1 MTLAKMEDVKTGV
14 RPASRRRWRR
24 TAGTLLALCLVVG
37 AGFGLTACTFEFG
50 ESTDSTAQ
58 PATTVTQPTE
68 STGTTASSTTTVSSG
83 GIVTEGDGLASP
95 AQAVGEILGPSVVNI
110 TVMISSQGPFGQTF
124 SGEGGGSGVIYTADG
139 MIITNNHVVSDD
151 FGNPYDDL
159 TVTLATG
166 TKLPATVV
174 GTDPITDL
182 AVIKVDAGMQLPA
195 ATFAIEDPT
204 VGEYS
209 IAIGS
214 PLGFEN
220 SVTLGIVSALN
231 RSIEIQSATGEV
243 LTYTGLIQTD
253 TPISAGNSGG
263 ALANGSGQVIGIS
276 NAMVSSSSAENIGF
290 AIPSVIVTKV
300 ADEIIGT
307 GKATHAY
314 MGVGTRAVTAD
325 LQQQFNLSRSSG
337 LLVAQVTS
345 GGPAAKAGIQ
355 QGDII
360 VEVDGDEMTEGS
372 DLQGAMRDKRP
383 GDSVQVT
390 LDRSGTITEIT
401 VTLEER
407 PADL

>member
-1 MTLAKMEDVKTGV
+1 MATINMGDAKTCVS
-14 RPASRRRWRR
+14 PASRRKWRAA
-24 TAGTLLALCLVVG
+24 AGTLIALFLMVW
-37 AGFGLTACTFEFG
+37 AGFGLTGCTFEFG
-50 ESTDSTAQ
+50 ESTSSTVQ
-58 PATTVTQPTE
+58 SATTVTQ
-68 STGTTASSTTTVSSG
+68 STGSPDTTAVTNTTVSSSG
-83 GIVTEGDGLASP
+83 TVTEGDGLASP
-95 AQAVGEILGPSVVNI
+95 AQSVGEILGPSVVNI
-110 TVMISSQGPFGQTF
+110 TMTVSGQGPFGDSLSG
-124 SGEGGGSGVIYTADG
+124 SGEGSGVIYTADG

-151 FGNPYDDL
+151 FGKPYGDL

-166 TKLPATVV
+166 KKLPATVV

-182 AVIKVDAGMQLPA
+182 AVIKVDAGMNLPA
-195 ATFAIEDPT
+195 ATFAIDQPT

-214 PLGFEN
+214 PMGFEN

-231 RSIEIQSATGEV
+231 RTIEIQSETGEV
-243 LTYTGLIQTD
+243 MTYTGLIQTD

-263 ALANGSGQVIGIS
+263 ALANGSGQVIGIN

-290 AIPSVIVTKV
+290 AIPAMLVTEV

-314 MGVGTRAVTAD
+314 LGVATRAVTAD
-325 LQQQFNLSRSSG
+325 LQQQFNLSLSSG
-337 LLVAQVTS
+337 LLVAQVTA

-360 VEVDGDEMTEGS
+360 TQVDGKDMIEGS
-372 DLQGAMRDKRP
+372 DLQGAIRQKKP
-383 GDSVQVT
+383 GDSVQVAI
-390 LDRSGTITEIT
+390 DRNGTSQVIT

-407 PADL
+407 PANL